1 MRHNQPDAKGRAF
14 QRKEGRV
21 LIMTW
26 EHKAKLTTFLK
37 KNISLLA
44 FVILFILFSLT
55 CNGKFLTVSNLLT
68 IGGSA
73 MDLLIVAMGA
83 TFIILLGSIDLSAGS
98 MMALCGVL
106 TAKLFA
112 KTGSTI
118 LTLIIV
124 MAVSMLIYLMQ
135 GLAHTR
141 LKVPTF
147 IVTLGFLS
155 IARASATMIS
165 GGTNTSIPFTSSLK
179 IYLGLKPWILII
191 GFGVF
196 FICLLIE
203 KFTLFG
209 RYTKLVGG
217 DEIVAKLSGLN
228 VDKIKLKVFMFAG
241 LLTGLG
247 AVVMAARMGS
257 GSPSVGDGYELD
269 VISAVVL
276 GGTSQRG
283 GIGGV
288 RGTLI
293 GVLTLKMLA
302 NGLVLWGLSSEI
314 QLFIKGLILIMAVF
328 VSQERSRNMVVK

>member
-1 MRHNQPDAKGRAF
+1 
-14 QRKEGRV
+14 
-21 LIMTW
+21 
-26 EHKAKLTTFLK
+26 
-37 KNISLLA
+37 
-44 FVILFILFSLT
+44 
-55 CNGKFLTVSNLLT
+55 
-68 IGGSA
+68 
-73 MDLLIVAMGA
+73 
-83 TFIILLGSIDLSAGS
+83 
-98 MMALCGVL
+98 
-106 TAKLFA
+106 
-112 KTGSTI
+112 
-118 LTLIIV
+118 

>member
-1 MRHNQPDAKGRAF
+1 M
-14 QRKEGRV
+14 
-21 LIMTW
+21 IMTW

-44 FVILFILFSLT
+44 FVLLVIMFSLT
-55 CNGKFLTVSNLLT
+55 CNGKFMTVSNLLT

>member
-1 MRHNQPDAKGRAF
+1 
-14 QRKEGRV
+14 
-21 LIMTW
+21 
-26 EHKAKLTTFLK
+26 
-37 KNISLLA
+37 
-44 FVILFILFSLT
+44 
-55 CNGKFLTVSNLLT
+55 
-68 IGGSA
+68 
-73 MDLLIVAMGA
+73 
-83 TFIILLGSIDLSAGS
+83 
-98 MMALCGVL
+98 
-106 TAKLFA
+106 
-112 KTGSTI
+112 
-118 LTLIIV
+118 

-191 GFGVF
+191 GFGDF

>member
-1 MRHNQPDAKGRAF
+1 
-14 QRKEGRV
+14 
-21 LIMTW
+21 
-26 EHKAKLTTFLK
+26 
-37 KNISLLA
+37 
-44 FVILFILFSLT
+44 
-55 CNGKFLTVSNLLT
+55 
-68 IGGSA
+68 
-73 MDLLIVAMGA
+73 
-83 TFIILLGSIDLSAGS
+83 
-98 MMALCGVL
+98 
-106 TAKLFA
+106 
-112 KTGSTI
+112 
-118 LTLIIV
+118 

-328 VSQERSRNMVVK
+328 VSQYGCKINLRERGCPKWKR

>member
-1 MRHNQPDAKGRAF
+1 M
-14 QRKEGRV
+14 
-21 LIMTW
+21 IMTW

-135 GLAHTR
+135 
-141 LKVPTF
+141 
-147 IVTLGFLS
+147 
-155 IARASATMIS
+155 
-165 GGTNTSIPFTSSLK
+165 
-179 IYLGLKPWILII
+179 
-191 GFGVF
+191 
-196 FICLLIE
+196 
-203 KFTLFG
+203 
-209 RYTKLVGG
+209 
-217 DEIVAKLSGLN
+217 
-228 VDKIKLKVFMFAG
+228 
-241 LLTGLG
+241 
-247 AVVMAARMGS
+247 
-257 GSPSVGDGYELD
+257 
-269 VISAVVL
+269 
-276 GGTSQRG
+276 
-283 GIGGV
+283 
-288 RGTLI
+288 
-293 GVLTLKMLA
+293 
-302 NGLVLWGLSSEI
+302 
-314 QLFIKGLILIMAVF
+314 
-328 VSQERSRNMVVK
+328 

>member
-1 MRHNQPDAKGRAF
+1 
-14 QRKEGRV
+14 
-21 LIMTW
+21 MTW
-26 EHKAKLTTFLK
+26 EKKVKLTKFLK

-44 FVILFILFSLT
+44 FVILFVLFTLT
-55 CNGKFLTVSNLLT
+55 CGGKFLTVSNLLT

-73 MDLLIVAMGA
+73 MDLMIVAMGA

-98 MMALCGVL
+98 MMALCGVI

-112 KTGSTI
+112 ITHSAVV
-118 LTLIIV
+118 TLLAVIV
-124 MAVSMLIYLMQ
+124 ISVLIYLLQ

-165 GGTNTSIPFTSSLK
+165 GGTNTSIPFDSTLK
-179 IYLGLKPWILII
+179 TFLGLKPYILLI
-191 GFGVF
+191 GFGAF
-196 FICLLIE
+196 FVCLIIE
-203 KFTLFG
+203 KYTLFG

-228 VDKIKLKVFMFAG
+228 VDRIKLKVFMFAG
-241 LLTGLG
+241 ALTGLG
-247 AVVMAARMGS
+247 ATVLAARMGS

-288 RGTLI
+288 KGTLI

-314 QLFIKGLILIMAVF
+314 QLFIKGCILIMAVF

>member
-1 MRHNQPDAKGRAF
+1 
-14 QRKEGRV
+14 
-21 LIMTW
+21 
-26 EHKAKLTTFLK
+26 
-37 KNISLLA
+37 
-44 FVILFILFSLT
+44 
-55 CNGKFLTVSNLLT
+55 
-68 IGGSA
+68 
-73 MDLLIVAMGA
+73 MDFDHRI
-83 TFIILLGSIDLSAGS
+83 
-98 MMALCGVL
+98 
-106 TAKLFA
+106 
-112 KTGSTI
+112 
-118 LTLIIV
+118 
-124 MAVSMLIYLMQ
+124 
-135 GLAHTR
+135 R
-141 LKVPTF
+141 
-147 IVTLGFLS
+147 
-155 IARASATMIS
+155 R
-165 GGTNTSIPFTSSLK
+165 
-179 IYLGLKPWILII
+179 
-191 GFGVF
+191 F

>member
-1 MRHNQPDAKGRAF
+1 M
-14 QRKEGRV
+14 
-21 LIMTW
+21 IMTW
-26 EHKAKLTTFLK
+26 EHKAKLTKFLK

-55 CNGKFLTVSNLLT
+55 CDGKFLTISNLLT

-112 KTGSTI
+112 KTGSTV

-124 MAVSMLIYLMQ
+124 MAVSMLIYLVQ

-228 VDKIKLKVFMFAG
+228 VDRIKLKVFMFAG

-276 GGTSQRG
+276 GGTSQDR
-283 GIGGV
+283 
-288 RGTLI
+288 
-293 GVLTLKMLA
+293 K
-302 NGLVLWGLSSEI
+302 S
-314 QLFIKGLILIMAVF
+314 
-328 VSQERSRNMVVK
+328 VV